1 MILIIICILLI
12 IGFVWFCFNKVKV
25 KNVAVLIYGRL
36 NKCNKDIIK
45 SVGNHNVDYFIS
57 SDNSTTS
64 DLQNCIKI
72 YNPLSYNNDS
82 ITYKYNF
89 DKYPN
94 KRDETNLDTMTRH
107 FINKQRVFNLLE
119 EYIKTTEK
127 QYDVVVSIR
136 TDLKIH
142 SKFNFNRIHPNTI
155 YIPRGNDFINHAIND
170 QIAYGTYDVMKL
182 YMNVINNCDDILKR
196 GKSIPHPESLTLAN
210 LELNNI
216 KIVRVGFVYY
226 IYK

>member
-1 MILIIICILLI
+1 
-12 IGFVWFCFNKVKV
+12 VWVCFNKV

-57 SDNSTTS
+57 SDNSTTT
-64 DLQNCIKI
+64 DLNKCIEI
-72 YNPLSYNNDS
+72 YNPLSYINDS
-82 ITYKYNF
+82 ITYKYKF
-89 DKYPN
+89 HKYPN
-94 KRDETNLDTMTRH
+94 KREETNLDTMIRH

-119 EYIKTTEK
+119 QYIKKTGK

-142 SKFNFNRIHPNTI
+142 SKFNFNRIHSNTI
-155 YIPRGNDFINHAIND
+155 YIPKGNDFITHAIND
-170 QIAYGTYDVMKL
+170 QIAYGTYDVMKQ
-182 YMNVINNCDDILKR
+182 YMNVINNCDNILKWR
-196 GKSIPHPESLTLAN
+196 KSIPHPESLTLAN
-210 LELNNI
+210 LEINNI
-216 KIVRVGFVYY
+216 KIVRVRFVYY

>member
-12 IGFVWFCFNKVKV
+12 IAYVWVCFNKV

-45 SVGNHNVDYFIS
+45 SIGNHNVDYFIS
-57 SDNSTTS
+57 SDNSTTT
-64 DLQNCIKI
+64 DLNKCIEI
-72 YNPLSYNNDS
+72 YNPLSYINDS

-94 KRDETNLDTMTRH
+94 KRDETNLDTMIRH

-119 EYIKTTEK
+119 QYIKTTGTH
-127 QYDVVVSIR
+127 YDVIISIR
-136 TDLKIH
+136 ADLKMN
-142 SKFNFNRIHPNTI
+142 SKFNFNRIHSNTI

-170 QIAYGTYDVMKL
+170 QIAYGTYDVMKQ

-216 KIVRVGFVYY
+216 KIVRFGLDYY

>member
-1 MILIIICILLI
+1 MIIFICILLI
-12 IGFVWFCFNKVKV
+12 IGYVWFCFKNREV

-57 SDNSTTS
+57 SDNSTTN
-64 DLQNCIKI
+64 DLNKCIEI
-72 YNPLSYNNDS
+72 YNPLSYINDS

-94 KRDETNLDTMTRH
+94 KRDETNLDRMTRH
-107 FINKQRVFNLLE
+107 FINKQRVFHLLE
-119 EYIKTTEK
+119 EYIKTSNK
-127 QYDVVVSIR
+127 KYDVIVSIR
-136 TDLKIH
+136 TDLKIN
-142 SKFNFNRIHPNTI
+142 SKFNFNRIHSNMI
-155 YIPRGNDFINHAIND
+155 YIPRGNDFIKYAIND
-170 QIAYGTYDVMKL
+170 QIAYGTYDVMKQ
-182 YMNVINNCDDILKR
+182 YMNVINNCDNILKWR
-196 GKSIPHPESLTLAN
+196 KSIPHPESLTLAN

-216 KIVRVGFVYY
+216 KIVRFGLDYY

>member
-1 MILIIICILLI
+1 MILIIICVLLI
-12 IGFVWFCFNKVKV
+12 IAYVWFCFKNIKV

-36 NKCNKDIIK
+36 NKCYKDIIK
-45 SVGNHNVDYFIS
+45 SVGNHKVDYFIS

-64 DLQNCIKI
+64 DLNKCIEL
-72 YNPLSYNNDS
+72 YNPASYINDS
-82 ITYKYNF
+82 ITYKYRF
-89 DKYPN
+89 YKYPN
-94 KRDETNLDTMTRH
+94 KRTETNLDTMTRH

-119 EYIKTTEK
+119 KHVKKTGTK
-127 QYDVVVSIR
+127 YDVIVSIR
-136 TDLKIH
+136 TDLKIN
-142 SKFNFNRIHPNTI
+142 SKFNFKIIPNTI
-155 YIPRGNDFINHAIND
+155 YIPRGNDFIYHAIND
-170 QIAYGTYDVMKL
+170 QIAYGSYDVMKK

-216 KIVRVGFVYY
+216 KIVRFGLDYY